1 MPSILDGLPRT
12 QAELQE
18 AHLASAIQFGEIV
31 AQADLTARSRSIIDA
46 MGEGR
51 SLGDVLGIT
60 REERDALLVHGFRQ
74 LQQGDA
80 AGAQVTLTQLYHIE
94 PMDER
99 VIYALAA
106 TYQAQEQYAA
116 AAKLYLCFLAYDAT
130 NPQGYLRIAECFLAA
145 REYPEAE
152 AYIEA
157 ARVQAAGSACEAD
170 VDRHAGALSAA
181 IPARP
186 AA

>member
-12 QAELQE
+12 QTELQE
-18 AHLASAIQFGEIV
+18 AHLASAIVFGESV
-31 AQADLTARSRSIIDA
+31 AEADLTPRSRSIVEA
-46 MGEGR
+46 MGQGL
-51 SLGDVLGIT
+51 SLGDALGISLA
-60 REERDALLVHGFRQ
+60 ERDALLVHGFRQ

-94 PMDER
+94 PTDER

-106 TYQAQEQYAA
+106 TYQTQEQYAA

-130 NPQGYLRIAECFLAA
+130 NPQGYLRIAECFLAV

-157 ARVQAAGSACEAD
+157 ARVQAAGTPAQDE
-170 VDRHAGALSAA
+170 VGRHADALSAA